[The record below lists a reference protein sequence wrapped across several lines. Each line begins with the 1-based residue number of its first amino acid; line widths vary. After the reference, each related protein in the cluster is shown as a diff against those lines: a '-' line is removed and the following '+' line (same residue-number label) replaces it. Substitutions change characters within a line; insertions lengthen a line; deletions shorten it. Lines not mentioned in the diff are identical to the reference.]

1 MELCAYFV
9 RFQGKLESQL
19 RDPLKDP
26 EMLGMDNLSPGFAS
40 PLKDP
45 PPPPKKKKA
54 GHG

>member
-26 EMLGMDNLSPGFAS
+26 EMLGMDNNFSLRFVS

-45 PPPPKKKKA
+45 RKA